1 LQIRVLV
8 FSKVSASIKSGIFS
22 GGYFQV
28 FVRFKIGSG
37 FLFRKFLFKF
47 AQVSKI
53 GFKVFSLG
61 FGKQAVSFGI
71 VCFFWLALFLAMSGF

>member
-1 LQIRVLV
+1 VVI
-8 FSKVSASIKSGIFS
+8 
-22 GGYFQV
+22 FQV

-53 GFKVFSLG
+53 GFNVFSLG
-61 FGKQAVSFGI
+61 FGRQAVSFGK
-71 VCFFWLALFLAMSGF
+71 VRFSWLAFFFAMSGF